1 MLSYRMSNLISE
13 TDMLFSKCQPLMSDS
28 EEPSMISLEQSDSYS
43 WCDERLLLASTIA
56 QHGFCFYAKGISSV
70 GSNVGCV
77 RRVDMDIASEM
88 LANTTNM
95 MALGKLIGQGRRT
108 SKTSYAGSNSEMTLP
123 NVITSEIKSCVF
135 DAIQSIV
142 PSRFNLTLRGSTY
155 LEYLSSLRHIS
166 RSEASRLSKGVEMT
180 TRRRRRR
187 VAPHYLSTGARML
200 SPEHLSLLDQ
210 PNLCGKTTASSN

>member
-1 MLSYRMSNLISE
+1 
-13 TDMLFSKCQPLMSDS
+13 
-28 EEPSMISLEQSDSYS
+28 MISLEESDSYS
-43 WCDERLLLASTIA
+43 WCDERLLLASTVA

-123 NVITSEIKSCVF
+123 NVITRYCFI
-135 DAIQSIV
+135 A
-142 PSRFNLTLRGSTY
+142 
-155 LEYLSSLRHIS
+155 
-166 RSEASRLSKGVEMT
+166 
-180 TRRRRRR
+180 
-187 VAPHYLSTGARML
+187 
-200 SPEHLSLLDQ
+200 
-210 PNLCGKTTASSN
+210 GKII